1 MEALSELQEALELPV
16 PPARIECYDIS
27 TTQGKATTGSMV
39 VFVQGAPYKRDYR
52 RFSLRGLDRPND
64 YEAMRQVLA
73 RRFRRWQET
82 QEDDRP
88 DTAWAVLPDLLLVD
102 GGKGQLGVAVEV
114 LNEFSLLDR
123 VPLAGLA
130 KRREELFLPG
140 RMEAILLPRRSQGLY
155 LVQRVRDEAHRFAV
169 SYHRQ
174 RRGKTGLASTLDAV
188 PGVGPRRRTALLQ
201 AFGSIQKIQKASVDE
216 IAAVPGIP
224 RHVAEA
230 LKEQLG

>member
-1 MEALSELQEALELPV
+1 VLSEF
-16 PPARIECYDIS
+16 
-27 TTQGKATTGSMV
+27 G
-39 VFVQGAPYKRDYR
+39 
-52 RFSLRGLDRPND
+52 
-64 YEAMRQVLA
+64 
-73 RRFRRWQET
+73 
-82 QEDDRP
+82 
-88 DTAWAVLPDLLLVD
+88 
-102 GGKGQLGVAVEV
+102 
-114 LNEFSLLDR
+114 LLDR
-123 VPLAGLA
+123 VPLVGLA

-140 RMEAILLPRRSQGLY
+140 RPDAILLPRRSQGLY

-174 RRGKTGLASTLDAV
+174 RRSKAGLASTLDAV
-188 PGVGPRRRTALLQ
+188 PGVGPRRRTALLH